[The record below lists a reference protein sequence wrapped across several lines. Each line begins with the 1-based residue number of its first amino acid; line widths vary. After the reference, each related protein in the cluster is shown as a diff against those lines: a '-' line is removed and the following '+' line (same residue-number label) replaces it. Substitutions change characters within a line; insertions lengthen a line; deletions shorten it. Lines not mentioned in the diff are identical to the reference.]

1 MTCHGEDA
9 RSGVLER
16 EVLVVELVAAV
27 DRLASGAIALGEVA
41 ALEHEAGDHAVED
54 ASSEVQRLALAS
66 RSLLA
71 GAQSAEVVG
80 LKRLMIDLL

>member
-9 RSGVLER
+9 RSGVLEL
-16 EVLVVELVAAV
+16 EVLVLELAAV
-27 DRLASGAIALGEVA
+27 DRLASGAVAAREVA

-80 LKRLMIDLL
+80 LKRCLI